1 MVPAYLPMPAAAP
14 PPAPPPAAGRSL
26 SPEAGGLY
34 YPRPNRSS
42 YRLVLLVLVGFV
54 VLLTPLV
61 GWVVGRALFG
71 RGSAPEPAAT
81 SEP

>member
-1 MVPAYLPMPAAAP
+1 MVPAYRPMPTAVP
-14 PPAPPPAAGRSL
+14 PLAPPPAAGRSL

-34 YPRPNRSS
+34 YRRPNRSS
-42 YRLVLLVLVGFV
+42 YRLVLLVLVGLV

-71 RGSAPEPAAT
+71 QGSAPEPAAT